1 MSAELP
7 PTEETFAVKPADSLH
22 AAGRRIEYLRSV
34 RVVFEHPQWFQGLLL
49 LALFMLIPVLSS
61 PMLFGYLFEVTEHLH
76 LRRSGPYPL
85 FDVRRFAAYVTRGI
99 WCYLIVN
106 LIAANVIP
114 IMVFFFDGSMIASM
128 AIIQA
133 DRNVG
138 GLVVAIGVPIV
149 LTIFFALVLLL
160 SVVLTPMYLR
170 AGLTQDFALTFNF
183 RWISDFV
190 RKMWFESLLVN
201 LFLWLA
207 MLVVLPL
214 GCLLFCY
221 GFWLAWAMMVVA
233 SGHLNWQLY
242 ELYLT
247 RGGEPIPLRSVPD

>member
-1 MSAELP
+1 MSDEP
-7 PTEETFAVKPADSLH
+7 PRPAV
-22 AAGRRIEYLRSV
+22 RRIEYLRSV
-34 RVVFEHPQWFQGLLL
+34 RLVFEHPQWFQGLLL
-49 LALFMLIPVLSS
+49 LALFMLIPVLNS
-61 PMLFGYLFEVTEHLH
+61 PLMYGYLYEVTEHLH
-76 LRRSGPYPL
+76 LRRPGAYPL
-85 FDVRRFAAYVTRGI
+85 FEIRRFAAYVTRGI

-106 LIAANVIP
+106 LTATILIP
-114 IMVFFFDGSMIASM
+114 AIQFTFQGGMFASM

-138 GLVVAIGVPIV
+138 GLIVAIGVPIV
-149 LTIFFALVLLL
+149 LTVFFTFVLLL

-190 RKMWFESLLVN
+190 RQMWLETLLVN
-201 LFLWLA
+201 LFLLLA
-207 MLVVLPL
+207 MLVLLPL
-214 GCLLFCY
+214 GCALFCY
-221 GFWLAWAMMVVA
+221 GFWLAMALMTVA

-247 RGGEPIPLRSVPD
+247 RGGEPIPLKHEPAAPARAGD